1 MSIAKTYAEER
12 PEPFATIL
20 ELAADYGMEEVL
32 RSLSDLALFDS
43 EDTDACRA
51 RKANRITRAQR
62 GSGFRLGPRCVVFPT
77 LPRVTIY
84 TGVI

>member
-12 PEPFATIL
+12 PEPIATIL

-43 EDTDACRA
+43 EDTDACNNCRA
-51 RKANRITRAQR
+51 HGQILHEGLEQLLKRIE
-62 GSGFRLGPRCVVFPT
+62 
-77 LPRVTIY
+77 
-84 TGVI
+84 